1 MSEIDVV
8 VEKDD
13 IGNFVKLMSED
24 LRYDYKITALGRDM
38 YRVVVTPRE
47 LSLYERFR
55 VWRAERKRRYI

>member
-1 MSEIDVV
+1 MMDVV
-8 VEKDD
+8 VEKED
-13 IGNFVKLMSED
+13 ISNFVKLMSED